1 MVTKDG
7 SSDVLQVLT
16 RKDFISDQ
24 EVRWCP
30 GCGDYSILAQTQ
42 RVMPDLGIPRE
53 NIVFISGIGC
63 SSRLPYYMNTYGF
76 HSIHGRAPA
85 IATGLKASRP
95 ELSVWVITGDGDAL
109 SIGGN
114 HILHV
119 LRRNV
124 DLQIILHNN
133 EIYGLTK
140 GQYSPTSPLSKVT
153 KSSPLGAIDRPLHPL
168 SVALGAEATFI
179 ARSLDVDPHHMV
191 EILER
196 SYQHKGAA
204 FVEIYQNCNIYNDGA
219 FDEFYAKEVRADRML
234 FLEQG
239 KPMIFGKE
247 RDKGIRLNG
256 VQLEV
261 VQLGNGVT
269 EDDLLV
275 HDETRDN
282 PSIAFM
288 LSRMEYP
295 EFPVP
300 VGVIRAVQKPTY
312 EALLNEQVANSIEK
326 EGEGDIQKLLLAGET
341 WTVEEGD

>member
-1 MVTKDG
+1 MVTKDKG
-7 SSDVLQVLT
+7 DSEIQVLS

-76 HSIHGRAPA
+76 HSIHGRAPT

-119 LRRNV
+119 IRRNV

-153 KSSPLGAIDRPLHPL
+153 YSSPMGSIDWPLRPLA
-168 SVALGAEATFI
+168 VALGAEGTFV
-179 ARSLDVDPHHMV
+179 ARSLDADPHHMV
-191 EILER
+191 EMLGR
-196 SYQHKGAA
+196 AAAHKGAS

-219 FDEFYAKEVRADRML
+219 FEEFTAKEVRADRML
-234 FLEQG
+234 FLKHGE
-239 KPMIFGKE
+239 PMIFGKNS
-247 RDKGIRLNG
+247 DKGIRISGLKP
-256 VQLEV
+256 EV
-261 VQLGNGVT
+261 VELGKDGVT
-269 EDDLLV
+269 EADILV
-275 HDETRDN
+275 HDETTED
-282 PSIAFM
+282 PTIAFM
-288 LSRMEYP
+288 LTRMDYP

-300 VGVIRAVQKPTY
+300 VGVIRAVQRPTY
-312 EALLNEQVANSIEK
+312 NDLMEEQIADAIKNQGEADLDALFRQ
-326 EGEGDIQKLLLAGET
+326 GDIWE
-341 WTVEEGD
+341 VE